1 MDANSIACLNE
12 LSHLHGLTRTL
23 SSLELPG
30 TEVQSVAEFSSVDVE
45 ERKKG
50 RKEKRKDG
58 RAEERVSVI
67 NETLNKIE
75 VEFLFNNDSPPYS
88 RKSE

>member
-12 LSHLHGLTRTL
+12 LSHLHELTRTL

-50 RKEKRKDG
+50 KTRGRERKNEKMGAQKK
-58 RAEERVSVI
+58 E
-67 NETLNKIE
+67 
-75 VEFLFNNDSPPYS
+75 
-88 RKSE
+88 